1 MASTSVKPT
10 LENVEDGVE
19 ATELEPLRQD
29 GQEGKE
35 SQMAEEQLVNDANSK
50 QCF

>member
-1 MASTSVKPT
+1 MASTFVTPT

-19 ATELEPLRQD
+19 ARELEPLRQD
-29 GQEGKE
+29 GREGDE
-35 SQMAEEQLVNDANSK
+35 SQIAEEQPLNDSNSK